1 MAELAQFQV
10 FRGDGPLGSD
20 GAGLVVVTGEIDMS
34 NAGEFEQAIAQAW
47 QTHQRAV
54 VVDLT
59 RANFMGSDAFNA
71 LLMAAKTVGAG
82 GGEIRLRKP
91 SDSVRRVLGILGLEA
106 TFPIEE

>member
-10 FRGDGPLGSD
+10 HPGDGALGSD
-20 GAGLVVVTGEIDMS
+20 DAGLVVVTGEIDMS
-34 NAGEFEQAIAQAW
+34 NAGEFERAIAQAW
-47 QTHQRAV
+47 QPHQRGV
-54 VVDLT
+54 VVDLS

-71 LLMAAKTVGAG
+71 LLTAARTIGAG

-91 SDSVRRVLGILGLEA
+91 SDSVRRVLSILGLET

>member
-10 FRGDGPLGSD
+10 LPGDGALGSD
-20 GAGLVVVTGEIDMS
+20 GAALVVVAGEIDMS
-34 NAGEFEQAIAQAW
+34 NAAEFERAIAHAW
-47 QTHQRAV
+47 RPQQRGV
-54 VVDLT
+54 VVDLS

-71 LLMAAKTVGAG
+71 LLMAAKTLGAG

-91 SDSVRRVLGILGLEA
+91 SDSVRRVLGILGLET

>member
-10 FRGDGPLGSD
+10 FPGDGAHGSD
-20 GAGLVVVTGEIDMS
+20 GAGLVVVVGEIDMS
-34 NAGEFEQAIAQAW
+34 NAGDFERAIAQAW
-47 QTHQRAV
+47 QSHQRGV
-54 VVDLT
+54 VVDLG

-71 LLMAAKTVGAG
+71 LLMASRTLGAG

-106 TFPIEE
+106 TFQIEE